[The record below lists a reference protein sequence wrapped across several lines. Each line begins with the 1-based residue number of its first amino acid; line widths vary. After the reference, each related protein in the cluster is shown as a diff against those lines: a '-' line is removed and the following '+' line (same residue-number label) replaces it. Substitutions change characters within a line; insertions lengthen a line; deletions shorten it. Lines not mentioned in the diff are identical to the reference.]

1 VKSGIGYFS
10 NRSRK
15 EKVGATIGITAS
27 ILGLVLWMVF
37 IFYNPYV
44 KDIVTNEQVKITF
57 VRLGLPAACILVAS
71 VLNQEWL
78 LYITFAASLPFYGYM
93 AGTPGIFSLF
103 GLVSVGSIVSAILI
117 TIGKRQRR
125 SII

>member
-1 VKSGIGYFS
+1 MKSFIGFFS
-10 NRSRK
+10 NRSHK
-15 EKVGATIGITAS
+15 EKVGATIGVTAS
-27 ILGLVLWMVF
+27 ILGIVLWMIF

-44 KDIVTNEQVKITF
+44 KDVVTDEQLKITF

-71 VLNQEWL
+71 VVNQAWL
-78 LYITFAASLPFYGYM
+78 LYITFAVSLPFYGYM
-93 AGTPGIFSLF
+93 AGTPGIFRLF

-125 SII
+125 SIE